1 MLAGDLG
8 ESKFRFRILPGQDAL
23 GLYLSDSVCEEEV

>member
-8 ESKFRFRILPGQDAL
+8 ESKFHFRVLPGQEAL
-23 GLYLSDSVCEEEV
+23 GLYLSDSI